1 MSASFEITNPGIAV
15 SIQDFGRIGY
25 RSIGVPLSGAL
36 DANLLSAAN
45 ALVNN
50 PLDSAGFEIRWSGP
64 TIKAVNKPIRIALA
78 GDIGAWLAD
87 LQGMRTLVDAFQSV
101 LVLPGQSL
109 VIDSVKSGVA
119 YASVSGGILV
129 PKQLKSRSSYPKA
142 KIGGYHG
149 LALSSG
155 DILLCQE
162 AAAEIPTELKATK
175 KWLNESGD
183 IRVMLGP
190 QEDHF
195 APDSLN
201 QFFSQ
206 PWTISRQT
214 DRMGMRLEGTP
225 LAHNELGA
233 DIVSDGVTPGAIQVP
248 ANGRPIILL
257 ADCQTSGGYPKIA
270 TIISADLSKLAHRKP
285 GDILRFIKVN
295 QQEAKEALNRKTQL
309 FETWK
314 QSIQPFLPPG
324 SIDFTALYNSNLVS
338 GVLSGSEE

>member
-1 MSASFEITNPGIAV
+1 
-15 SIQDFGRIGY
+15 
-25 RSIGVPLSGAL
+25 LS
-36 DANLLSAAN
+36 
-45 ALVNN
+45 
-50 PLDSAGFEIRWSGP
+50 
-64 TIKAVNKPIRIALA
+64 
-78 GDIGAWLAD
+78 
-87 LQGMRTLVDAFQSV
+87 
-101 LVLPGQSL
+101 
-109 VIDSVKSGVA
+109 
-119 YASVSGGILV
+119 
-129 PKQLKSRSSYPKA
+129 
-142 KIGGYHG
+142 
-149 LALSSG
+149 
-155 DILLCQE
+155 CQE

-175 KWLNESGD
+175 KWPNEDWD
-183 IRVMLGP
+183 IRVILGP